1 MTFDPKDIKKDFNI
15 INNEIKLTMRFSK
28 LKEQLIDNVLV

>member
-15 INNEIKLTMRFSK
+15 INNEIKLTMRFIK
-28 LKEQLIDNVLV
+28 LKKQLIDTVLV